1 MPPSPRTFSLHVI
14 RPLLFLAIVFTASAA
29 EPLQKLEGCTLVEAD
44 WADGDSFRI
53 RTAAGKEHTVRL
65 YGADCIEATINDTT
79 DARRLRAQRRY
90 FGLSGYGGSAQASIQ
105 YAKQLGMQATDRRE
119 ELLEKPFTVHTT
131 FADARGDGKF
141 KRIYG
146 FVTTADGKDL
156 AAVLVREGLARA
168 YGVYRE
174 TPTGKHADDY
184 RAQLAD
190 LELLAARKG
199 RGAWQL
205 TDWETLPAERQAER
219 DEEAN
224 LEAAID
230 GGAELLKASINP
242 NTAARDELMRLPGI
256 GEKTANAIIEH
267 RPFSTLEE
275 LDRVPG
281 IGPKTLERITPYT
294 TLDP

>member
-1 MPPSPRTFSLHVI
+1 MR
-14 RPLLFLAIVFTASAA
+14 LLFLLALVSAA
-29 EPLQKLEGCTLVEAD
+29 TAAESLQELPDCTLVEAK

-65 YGADCIEATINDTT
+65 YGADCIEATINDST

-90 FGLSGYGGSAQASIQ
+90 FGLSGYGGSPQASIQ

-119 ELLEKPFTVHTT
+119 ELLEKPFTVHTS

-141 KRIYG
+141 RRIYG
-146 FVTTADGKDL
+146 FVTTADGEDL

-168 YGVYRE
+168 YGVYRR
-174 TPTGKHADDY
+174 TPAGRHADDY
-184 RAQLAD
+184 RAELAD

-219 DEEAN
+219 DEEAD

-230 GGAELLKASINP
+230 GGAEPAKGSIHP

-256 GEKTANAIIEH
+256 GEKTANAIIEN
-267 RPFSTLEE
+267 RPFSSLEE

-281 IGPKTLERITPYT
+281 IGPKTLEGIRPYLT
-294 TLDP
+294 FDP

>member
-1 MPPSPRTFSLHVI
+1 MI
-14 RPLLFLAIVFTASAA
+14 RPLLFLALVFTASAA
-29 EPLQKLEGCTLVEAD
+29 EPLQKLEGCTLVEAE

-53 RTAAGKEHTVRL
+53 RTGAGTEHTVRL

-90 FGLSGYGGSAQASIQ
+90 FGLSGYGGSPQASIQ

-119 ELLEKPFTVHTT
+119 ELLEKPFTVHTA

-141 KRIYG
+141 RRIYG
-146 FVTTADGKDL
+146 FVTTADGEDL
-156 AAVLVREGLARA
+156 AAVLVSEGLARA

-174 TPTGKHADDY
+174 TPGGKHADDY

-224 LEAAID
+224 LQAAID

-256 GEKTANAIIEH
+256 GEAKANAIIES
-267 RPFSTLEE
+267 RPFTSIKD

-281 IGPKTLERITPYT
+281 IGPTILERIGPYL
-294 TLDP
+294 TLEP